1 TFLSKEEIDE
11 LAQKVE
17 TEPEKREAQ
26 RRLAEEVTTFVHGKE
41 AMENAEKLSH
51 LLFKGEVE
59 KLSKEEIDD
68 VFAHED
74 HVSISNSLVNIV
86 DLLVNTGIEPSKR
99 QARED
104 IENGAI
110 YINGR
115 RNTDVNSVIN
125 PNDNYD
131 GEYLIIRK
139 GKKKYYIAKIIK

>member
-1 TFLSKEEIDE
+1 
-11 LAQKVE
+11 
-17 TEPEKREAQ
+17 
-26 RRLAEEVTTFVHGKE
+26 
-41 AMENAEKLSH
+41 M
-51 LLFKGEVE
+51 FKGEVE